1 MPRSNKES
9 LLIEALGASLFHAII
24 GRLART
30 NKLSKQSHLHPLAAL
45 QKQKRKK
52 CTTHG
57 GESKVL
63 KFHIGHFNENRPFY
77 GPI

>member
-9 LLIEALGASLFHAII
+9 LLIEALGASFFHAII

-30 NKLSKQSHLHPLAAL
+30 NKLSKQNHLHPLAAL